1 MAENKNTGIRQSYLN
16 ELNDLIGYEM
26 ENQVLLDEHVLEI
39 LKRLTLMIKKEILIA
54 TDEKNRI
61 QWVNVGDAA
70 TVSVGNEEMEYHIK
84 SLNKYRVIHT
94 HPGGNPRLSQED
106 FSAAKKQKLQCIVA
120 VGVEQDTPSTFG
132 IGVPVVEADSLEYGQ
147 ALFRNLKE
155 LNAFSLEYYILQANR
170 FIKNDPNNR
179 FDSEEET
186 ERALLIG
193 LDLPGNKGVE
203 LADSM
208 EELAQLV
215 KTADGIVVE
224 QVCQAR
230 SQIDPTFYVGKGKLQ
245 ELVKIIQNHDI
256 NLVVANDELN
266 ARQIANIEAATG
278 TKTVDRTTI
287 ILDIFARHAT
297 TREGKLQVEL
307 AQQKYRMSHLKG
319 LGIVMSRTG
328 GGIGTRGPGEKKLE
342 TDRRHIRRQIEEL
355 EERVG
360 RIDKSNVLN
369 ALQRKKNKIKT
380 VSLIGYTNSGKST
393 LFNRLTQSEAV
404 TKDGLFITLDSTL
417 RKVEPERGD
426 YLISDT
432 VGFIEKLPHDLIK
445 AFKTTLKEVETAD
458 VLLHVVDVSNRN
470 YEAQIQVV
478 NQVLDDIGV
487 GNKKVL
493 MIYNK
498 IDKLPEEEQETLL
511 SKNQVA
517 REKLSLYI
525 SAKQGLGIE
534 ELFEIIGVVLVG
546 EKRQLKLLIPYED
559 NKALAALH
567 ELKVVL
573 DIDYQAE
580 GNQVT
585 IEMTEDF
592 PLHQFE
598 KYRVIEG

>member
-132 IGVPVVEADSLEYGQ
+132 IGVPVVEADALEYGQ
-147 ALFRNLKE
+147 ALFNELKA

-230 SQIDPTFYVGKGKLQ
+230 PQIDPTFYVGKGKLQ
-245 ELVKIIQNHDI
+245 ELVKIIQNQDI
-256 NLVVANDELN
+256 NLIVANDELN

-417 RKVEPERGD
+417 RKVEAERGD

-478 NQVLDDIGV
+478 NQVLTDIGV
-487 GNKKVL
+487 GDKKVL

-498 IDKLPEEEQETLL
+498 IDKLAPEEQETLL
-511 SKNQVA
+511 LKNQAA
-517 REKLSLYI
+517 RDELSLYL

-567 ELKVVL
+567 EMKVVL
-573 DIDYQAE
+573 DIDYQAQ
-580 GNQVT
+580 GNLVT

-592 PLHQFE
+592 PLHLFE
-598 KYRVIEG
+598 KYQVVEE